1 MHDDPDRD
9 LAAVLDMADEASIAR
24 LTERLKGE
32 SPEEALAETMAGDLR
47 LSGDLITYDHPDNAD
62 VIAVADRRKGLPV
75 SLGMFYLHAGRGCGL
90 DRARRRLPRPLPA
103 AHRDRA
109 KGRWPWTRSA
119 RGGWCCRR
127 SCRAG
132 PCAPA

>member
-1 MHDDPDRD
+1 VHDDPDRD
-9 LAAVLDMADEASIAR
+9 LAPVLDMAKASIDR
-24 LTERLKGE
+24 LTDRLKGE

-62 VIAVADRRKGLPV
+62 VIAVAERRKGLPV
-75 SLGMFYLHAGRGCGL
+75 TWACSICTPAGRAAWSCTASTSQATSCCAS
-90 DRARRRLPRPLPA
+90 RPR
-103 AHRDRA
+103 

-119 RGGWCCRR
+119 RAAWCCRP

>member
-1 MHDDPDRD
+1 
-9 LAAVLDMADEASIAR
+9 MAKASIER
-24 LTERLKGE
+24 LTDRLKGE

-62 VIAVADRRKGLPV
+62 VIAVAERRKGLPV
-75 SLGMFYLHAGRGCGL
+75 TLGVFYLHAG
-90 DRARRRLPRPLPA
+90 PPA
-103 AHRDRA
+103 AWTCTASTSRA
-109 KGRWPWTRSA
+109 TSCCASRPRKARWRWTRSA
-119 RGGWCCRR
+119 RAAWCCRP